1 MMNEA
6 VNEVAPDGTLGVA
19 AQGSLTA
26 GAILR
31 NAREAAG
38 LHVAALAVSMKVSVK
53 KLEALEADRLDLLPD
68 AVFVRALAS
77 SVCRA
82 LKIDAAP
89 VLERLPQTAVPRLDA
104 EERGINTPF
113 HAAGQS
119 VSYSVPGFFA
129 KPSVLTVLV
138 LLVGA
143 AVVVLYPEGSRIERV
158 AEPEPATPALVALP
172 AAAPVVAMEVPA
184 AAMTATPP
192 IPVAPVQSV
201 VPAPEVTVAAA
212 GVAAKSAASAPATI
226 PMTVTAAPELTGV
239 TSAPD
244 ASAGSV
250 LALKAHGSSWVEV
263 TDARGVVQLRRTLF
277 NGDVPA
283 VSGTLPLSV
292 VIGRADAVD
301 VLVRGKPLDMTGLV
315 RENVARFEVK

>member
-6 VNEVAPDGTLGVA
+6 VNEVAPEATPGVEG
-19 AQGSLTA
+19 QGGLTA

-31 NAREAAG
+31 TAREAAG

-143 AVVVLYPEGSRIERV
+143 AVVVLYPEGSRIERAV
-158 AEPEPATPALVALP
+158 EPEPNSPPLVALP
-172 AAAPVVAMEVPA
+172 AAAPVVAVEVPA
-184 AAMTATPP
+184 AAITVIPP
-192 IPVAPVQSV
+192 TPVAPVPSV
-201 VPAPEVTVAAA
+201 VPASEVTGAVSD
-212 GVAAKSAASAPATI
+212 GAAKSAANAPATV
-226 PMTVTAAPELTGV
+226 PVTVAAVPLLPGS
-239 TSAPD
+239 TSASD
-244 ASAGSV
+244 ASAGAV
-250 LALKAHGSSWVEV
+250 LGLKAHGSSWVEV
-263 TDARGVVQLRRTLF
+263 TDAKGVVQLRRTLF

-283 VSGTLPLSV
+283 LSGTLPFSV
-292 VIGRADAVD
+292 VIGRADAVE